1 MCKSKSFFEAQFVDH
16 SLTTHECSNSQV
28 ASSRIKS
35 HELNLFKV
43 RATVAG
49 QEVVASSENGLSEM
63 AKLLEGQERRTF
75 DLGEVP
81 WLHRLKC

>member
-1 MCKSKSFFEAQFVDH
+1 MSALFTSP
-16 SLTTHECSNSQV
+16 
-28 ASSRIKS
+28 IKL

-43 RATVAG
+43 RGTA
-49 QEVVASSENGLSEM
+49 QEVVASSESGLSEM

-81 WLHRLKC
+81 WLRLKC